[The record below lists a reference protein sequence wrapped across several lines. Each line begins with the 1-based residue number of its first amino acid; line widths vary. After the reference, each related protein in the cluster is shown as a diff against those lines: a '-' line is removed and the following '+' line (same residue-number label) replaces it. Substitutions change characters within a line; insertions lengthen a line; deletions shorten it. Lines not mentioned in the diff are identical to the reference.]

1 MSNDHQALWLTSPR
15 AALQVGPATPREPAA
30 DEVIVRARAIAMNPI
45 DAMGAVARRVVL
57 PWLRYPAVLG
67 YDVAGEVT
75 AVGSG
80 VTALR
85 VGDRVVGFAAGLER
99 SRNSA
104 AEGAF
109 QSHVTLLAN
118 LCSPLPDDV
127 EFEQAA
133 VLPLA
138 LTTAAAGLYE
148 ADQLALPLPTAT
160 APDRG
165 ETVLIFGAATS
176 VGMNAVQL
184 ARNSGYR
191 VVATASRQNFE
202 LITTLGATAMVD
214 YNDDDMVQ
222 QLIDHLAGHT
232 LVGTMAI
239 ASGSLTDAIAVS
251 ASPAVTGTRRVA
263 SAHPTPVTAIRA
275 RFARRR
281 GVQVTAI
288 WGGRPLDTAVGP
300 AVWSTF
306 LPAALAEKRYVTA
319 PQPII
324 VGHGLE
330 AIPEALVRMRAGV
343 RAAKLVVTL

>member
-1 MSNDHQALWLTSPR
+1 MSNDHQALWLTSQR
-15 AALQVGPATPREPAA
+15 ASLQFGPATPREPAA

-138 LTTAAAGLYE
+138 LTTAAAGL
-148 ADQLALPLPTAT
+148 
-160 APDRG
+160 
-165 ETVLIFGAATS
+165 
-176 VGMNAVQL
+176 
-184 ARNSGYR
+184 
-191 VVATASRQNFE
+191 
-202 LITTLGATAMVD
+202 
-214 YNDDDMVQ
+214 
-222 QLIDHLAGHT
+222 
-232 LVGTMAI
+232 
-239 ASGSLTDAIAVS
+239 
-251 ASPAVTGTRRVA
+251 
-263 SAHPTPVTAIRA
+263 
-275 RFARRR
+275 
-281 GVQVTAI
+281 
-288 WGGRPLDTAVGP
+288 
-300 AVWSTF
+300 
-306 LPAALAEKRYVTA
+306 
-319 PQPII
+319 
-324 VGHGLE
+324 
-330 AIPEALVRMRAGV
+330 
-343 RAAKLVVTL
+343 